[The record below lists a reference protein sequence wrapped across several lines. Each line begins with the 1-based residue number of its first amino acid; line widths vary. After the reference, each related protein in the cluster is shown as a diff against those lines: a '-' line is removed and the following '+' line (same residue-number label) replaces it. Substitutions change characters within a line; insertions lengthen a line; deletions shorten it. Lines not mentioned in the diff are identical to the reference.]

1 MDKDKLRLAM
11 SIQSACNPRAVANTL
26 TTWLVEEGITS
37 GQEPPL
43 HIRLVLGQLNYL
55 LGQGLGPSW
64 EDLNQAAQLEPDVF

>member
-1 MDKDKLRLAM
+1 MDKLRLAM
-11 SIQSACNPRAVANTL
+11 SIQSACNPRAVANTNTL